1 MDESDS
7 SSPPPHDNDDDDCNK
22 LPLPKELDQQPDVS
36 LTQRE
41 SMYSDIA
48 ASLTQYAITDDVHE
62 EHDNKETKPPINND
76 VCNKQDDNHEV
87 DDDYDALNEHT
98 VGSEDEY
105 EDDREIDA
113 SNHSIGSWG
122 MSNIN
127 ELQPPLSDA
136 QIAESVWNVVAAAD
150 RDSNNVHDDKQLAAK
165 IKKYGETKATFEDE
179 DSTNSNNGTNTIS
192 QSNSATSDVQ
202 TDIESQ
208 QHGQSNAN
216 PKRQSSVSW
225 AERVDEYLNELTE
238 DEEECEEEVGLSGL
252 QRIRSIASNM
262 LSLRSIPM
270 TNSTSRRSSVIQ
282 AVVTRRPRSRS
293 MVEAHSSR
301 SNESTSSRRN
311 SAPGA
316 SATRDTTIRDRFSSI
331 VRGQRRHN
339 PLARSSSAN
348 NQALHDLSE
357 MMGEITAVEA
367 YAVDESHRHTER
379 VEAIPVDMQRE
390 RKWRRLKRQI
400 YLIWGPLLLVLVV
413 VTVVAVVNGP
423 GSKTVEV
430 QEDQNQ
436 VVDYDDP
443 TIQSK
448 DGVLSCVD
456 KVLCKAIAAAILG
469 PEYEGNVVEV
479 DVTLHLQEGER

>member
-1 MDESDS
+1 MDEL
-7 SSPPPHDNDDDDCNK
+7 DDCNE

-48 ASLTQYAITDDVHE
+48 DSLTQYEIE
-62 EHDNKETKPPINND
+62 DNDNASESEETKPPIKND
-76 VCNKQDDNHEV
+76 VCNKQDDDHEV

-98 VGSEDEY
+98 VGSEDED

-150 RDSNNVHDDKQLAAK
+150 RDDNNVHDDKQLAAK
-165 IKKYGETKATFEDE
+165 IKKYGETKATIEDE
-179 DSTNSNNGTNTIS
+179 DSNSNNGTNS

-202 TDIESQ
+202 NDIESQ

-225 AERVDEYLNELTE
+225 AERVDEYLNETLTE

-262 LSLRSIPM
+262 LSLRSIPI

-311 SAPGA
+311 SAPCA
-316 SATRDTTIRDRFSSI
+316 SATRNTTIRDRFGSI

-348 NQALHDLSE
+348 NQALHYLSE

-367 YAVDESHRHTER
+367 YAVVDESHRHTES

-413 VTVVAVVNGP
+413 VVVVAVVNGP

-430 QEDQNQ
+430 QQDL

-443 TIQSK
+443 TIQLK
-448 DGVLSCVD
+448 DGSLSCVD

>member
-1 MDESDS
+1 MDEPDS
-7 SSPPPHDNDDDDCNK
+7 SSPPPRADDDCNE
-22 LPLPKELDQQPDVS
+22 LPLTKDLEQQLDVS
-36 LTQRE
+36 SQRE
-41 SMYSDIA
+41 TMYSNIA
-48 ASLTQYAITDDVHE
+48 DSLAQYEIEDNDNASELE
-62 EHDNKETKPPINND
+62 ETKPPINND
-76 VCNKQDDNHEV
+76 VCNKQDDDHEV
-87 DDDYDALNEHT
+87 DDDYNVLNEHT
-98 VGSEDEY
+98 VGSEDED

-150 RDSNNVHDDKQLAAK
+150 RNDNNVHDDKQLAATAK
-165 IKKYGETKATFEDE
+165 IKKYGETKATVEDD
-179 DSTNSNNGTNTIS
+179 DSTNSNNGT
-192 QSNSATSDVQ
+192 NSATSDVQ

-238 DEEECEEEVGLSGL
+238 DEEECEEEIGLSGL

-316 SATRDTTIRDRFSSI
+316 PATRNTTIRDRFGSI

-357 MMGEITAVEA
+357 MMGEIFHPVEA
-367 YAVDESHRHTER
+367 YAVDDSHRHTES

-413 VTVVAVVNGP
+413 VVVVAVVNGP

-443 TIQSK
+443 TIQIK
-448 DGVLSCVD
+448 DGSLSCVD